1 MIFHSYVN
9 LPESNPNLDDPNVE
23 PMATKNVTFTFDVVD
38 VPVGTAVDSDTV
50 RQLLRRDPAPTFSQ
64 AAILVRSA
72 ALGYGTAGRPT
83 NLQALGMHQSRLEQE
98 QLNSLPACS
107 TPGS

>member
-1 MIFHSYVN
+1 MAMEIVDGNSWFTFKKMVVFHSYGF
-9 LPESNPNLDDPNVE
+9 LPGSNPNLDDPNVE
-23 PMATKNVTFTFDVVD
+23 PMATKNVTFTFDMVD

-72 ALGYGTAGRPT
+72 ALGYGTAGP
-83 NLQALGMHQSRLEQE
+83 AICRL
-98 QLNSLPACS
+98 LVCIKA
-107 TPGS
+107 G